1 MINIATRILKQVIR
15 DKRTLMLLLVAPL
28 LIMTLIY
35 FLFNYSDE
43 STDLKVGTYQVND
56 QIISSLKK
64 QDINIQKYSN
74 QQDLKHKFKED
85 HLDGFLSLNDNKL
98 DVTYEN
104 TDPSKTSQLKL
115 TINKLVIM
123 QSTKQLSSV
132 VNQQGKIIQSITQ
145 QLPTAEKSQVSA
157 KYPNHIT
164 KIDSKEHY
172 LHGDKDTNYFDT
184 ISPILIAFFVFFF
197 TFLISGISLLKERT
211 SGTLE
216 RTLSSPIKKHEIILG
231 YIIGYGTFAIIQ
243 TTLIVLY
250 AIYVLQMVTEGNI
263 LLVFITNVLV
273 SFIALTLGLLL
284 STFASSEFQMIQ
296 FIPLVVIPQFFF
308 AGIIPVES
316 MHKVLVYIAHIM
328 PLYYAGD
335 TIQNVM
341 LRGYH
346 LSDIYINWI
355 ILIGIFLLLLA
366 LNMIGMNRYR
376 KV

>member
-56 QIISSLKK
+56 QILSSLKK
-64 QDINIQKYSN
+64 QDINIEKYSN

-104 TDPSKTSQLKL
+104 TDLTKTSQLKL

-145 QLPTAEKSQVSA
+145 QLPAAEKSQVSA
-157 KYPNHIT
+157 KYPTHIT
-164 KIDSKEHY
+164 KLDAKEHY

-231 YIIGYGTFAIIQ
+231 YIIGYGAFAIIQ

-296 FIPLVVIPQFFF
+296 FIPLVVIPQVFF

-346 LSDIYINWI
+346 LSDIYINW
-355 ILIGIFLLLLA
+355 LVLLGIFLLLLV

>member
-56 QIISSLKK
+56 QIISSLKE

-123 QSTKQLSSV
+123 QTTKQLSSV

-145 QLPTAEKSQVSA
+145 QLPEAEKTQVSA

-164 KIDSKEHY
+164 KLDANEHY

-296 FIPLVVIPQFFF
+296 FIPLVVIPQVFF

-355 ILIGIFLLLLA
+355 ILIGIFLLLLV

>member
-1 MINIATRILKQVIR
+1 MINIATRIFKQVIR

-43 STDLKVGTYQVND
+43 STDLKVGTYQVNA
-56 QIISSLKK
+56 QIISTLKN
-64 QDINIQKYSN
+64 QDISIQTYSN
-74 QQDLKHKFKED
+74 QLDLKHKFKAD
-85 HLDGFLSLNDNKL
+85 HLDGFLSLDDNKL
-98 DVTYEN
+98 NITYEN
-104 TDPSKTSQLKL
+104 TDPSKTSQFKL
-115 TINKLVIM
+115 TINKLIIM

-132 VNQQGKIIQSITQ
+132 VNQQGKIFQSITQ
-145 QLPTAEKSQVSA
+145 QLPKAEKSQVSA

-164 KIDSKEHY
+164 KLDAKEYY

-296 FIPLVVIPQFFF
+296 FIPLVVIPQVFF

-346 LSDIYINWI
+346 LSDIYMNWI
-355 ILIGIFLLLLA
+355 ILLGIFFLLLV

>member
-1 MINIATRILKQVIR
+1 
-15 DKRTLMLLLVAPL
+15 MLLLVAPL

-145 QLPTAEKSQVSA
+145 QLPAAEKSQVSA
-157 KYPNHIT
+157 KYPNLIT
-164 KIDSKEHY
+164 KLDAKEHY
-172 LHGDKDTNYFDT
+172 LHGGKYTNYFDT

-296 FIPLVVIPQFFF
+296 FIPLVVIPQVFF

-355 ILIGIFLLLLA
+355 ILIGIFLLLLV